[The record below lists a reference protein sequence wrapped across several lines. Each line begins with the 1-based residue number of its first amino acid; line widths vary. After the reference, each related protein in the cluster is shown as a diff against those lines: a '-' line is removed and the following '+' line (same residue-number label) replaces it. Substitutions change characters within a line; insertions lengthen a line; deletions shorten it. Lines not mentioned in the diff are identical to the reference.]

1 MIKKLTAACLLCG
14 CLLSHSSVFAQKNL
28 PARVLSEDLTVS
40 GQLNEKS
47 FQLLLKQGFKS
58 VIVNRPDQEM
68 GNNITVS
75 QLRNIAEQSQVSVI
89 YQPIENGKITQTDIL
104 EFAKYY
110 NELPKPILMICKS
123 GHRSSELFNEARK
136 QGLLHE

>member
-1 MIKKLTAACLLCG
+1 MIKQLLTTCILCSVLLNSTS
-14 CLLSHSSVFAQKNL
+14 LFAQKTQMIQ
-28 PARVLSEDLTVS
+28 PLSENLTVS
-40 GQLNEKS
+40 GQLDNKT

-68 GNNITVS
+68 GNNISVS
-75 QLRNIAEQSQVSVI
+75 QLRNIAEQSHVSVI
-89 YQPIENGKITQTDIL
+89 YQPIENGKITQTDII

-123 GHRSSELFNEARK
+123 GYRSSELFNQAYK

>member
-1 MIKKLTAACLLCG
+1 MIKRLLTTCILC
-14 CLLSHSSVFAQKNL
+14 SVLMNSTSLFAQKTQML
-28 PARVLSEDLTVS
+28 QALSENLTVS
-40 GQLNEKS
+40 SQLDNKT

-68 GNNITVS
+68 GNNVSVS
-75 QLRNIAEQSQVSVI
+75 QLRNIAEQSHVSVI
-89 YQPIENGKITQTDIL
+89 YQPIENGKITQTDII
-104 EFAKYY
+104 EFSKYY

-123 GHRSSELFNEARK
+123 GQRSSELFNEARK

>member
-1 MIKKLTAACLLCG
+1 MIKQLLTTCILCSVLLNSTS
-14 CLLSHSSVFAQKNL
+14 LFAQKTQMIQ
-28 PARVLSEDLTVS
+28 ALSENLTVS
-40 GQLNEKS
+40 GQLDEKT

-68 GNNITVS
+68 GNNVSVS
-75 QLRNIAEQSQVSVI
+75 QLRNIAEQSHVSVI
-89 YQPIENGKITQTDIL
+89 YQPIENGKITQTDII
-104 EFAKYY
+104 EFSKYY

-123 GHRSSELFNEARK
+123 GQRSSELFNEARK

>member
-1 MIKKLTAACLLCG
+1 MIKQLLTTCILCSVLLNSTS
-14 CLLSHSSVFAQKNL
+14 LFAQKTQML
-28 PARVLSEDLTVS
+28 QALSENLTVS
-40 GQLNEKS
+40 GQLDSKT

-68 GNNITVS
+68 GNNVSVS
-75 QLRNIAEQSQVSVI
+75 QLRNIAEQSHVSVI
-89 YQPIENGKITQTDIL
+89 YQPIENGKITQTDII
-104 EFAKYY
+104 EFSKYY

-123 GHRSSELFNEARK
+123 GQRSSELFNEARK

>member
-1 MIKKLTAACLLCG
+1 MIKQLLTTCILCSVLLNSTS
-14 CLLSHSSVFAQKNL
+14 LFAQKTQML
-28 PARVLSEDLTVS
+28 QALSENLTVS
-40 GQLNEKS
+40 GQLDNKT

-68 GNNITVS
+68 GNNVSVS
-75 QLRNIAEQSQVSVI
+75 QLRNIAEQSHVSVI
-89 YQPIENGKITQTDIL
+89 YQPIDNGKITQTDII
-104 EFAKYY
+104 EFSKYY

-123 GHRSSELFNEARK
+123 GQRSSELFNEARK

>member
-1 MIKKLTAACLLCG
+1 MIKQLLTTCILCSVLLNSTS
-14 CLLSHSSVFAQKNL
+14 LFAQKTQML
-28 PARVLSEDLTVS
+28 QALSENLTVS
-40 GQLNEKS
+40 GQLDNKT

-68 GNNITVS
+68 GNNVSVS
-75 QLRNIAEQSQVSVI
+75 QLRNIAEQSHVSVI
-89 YQPIENGKITQTDIL
+89 YQPIENGKITQTDII
-104 EFAKYY
+104 EFSKYY

-123 GHRSSELFNEARK
+123 GQRSSELFNEARK

>member
-1 MIKKLTAACLLCG
+1 MIKQLLTTCILCSVLLNSTS
-14 CLLSHSSVFAQKNL
+14 LFAQKTQML
-28 PARVLSEDLTVS
+28 QALSENLTVS
-40 GQLNEKS
+40 SQLDNKT

-68 GNNITVS
+68 GNNVSVS
-75 QLRNIAEQSQVSVI
+75 QLRNIAEQSHVSVI
-89 YQPIENGKITQTDIL
+89 YQPIENGKITQTDII
-104 EFAKYY
+104 EFSKYY

-123 GHRSSELFNEARK
+123 GQRSSELFNEARK

>member
-1 MIKKLTAACLLCG
+1 MIKQLLTTCILCSVLLNSTS
-14 CLLSHSSVFAQKNL
+14 LFAQKTQMIQ
-28 PARVLSEDLTVS
+28 PLSENLTVS
-40 GQLNEKS
+40 GQLDNKT

-68 GNNITVS
+68 GNNISVS
-75 QLRNIAEQSQVSVI
+75 QLRNIAEQSHVSVI
-89 YQPIENGKITQTDIL
+89 YQPIENGKITQTDII
-104 EFAKYY
+104 EFSKYY

-123 GHRSSELFNEARK
+123 GQRSSELFNEARK

>member
-1 MIKKLTAACLLCG
+1 MIKQLLTTCILCSVLLNSTP
-14 CLLSHSSVFAQKNL
+14 LFAQKTQML
-28 PARVLSEDLTVS
+28 QALSENLTVS
-40 GQLNEKS
+40 GQLDNKT

-68 GNNITVS
+68 GNNVSVS
-75 QLRNIAEQSQVSVI
+75 QLRNIAEQSHVSVI
-89 YQPIENGKITQTDIL
+89 YQPIENGKITQTDII
-104 EFAKYY
+104 EFSKYY

-123 GHRSSELFNEARK
+123 GQRSSELFNEARK

>member
-1 MIKKLTAACLLCG
+1 MIKQLLTTCILCSA
-14 CLLSHSSVFAQKNL
+14 LMNSTPLFAQKTQT
-28 PARVLSEDLTVS
+28 PQTLSENLTVS
-40 GQLNEKS
+40 GQLDEKT

-68 GNNITVS
+68 GNNISVS
-75 QLRNIAEQSQVSVI
+75 QLRNIAEQSHVSVI
-89 YQPIENGKITQTDIL
+89 YQPIENGKITQTDIV
-104 EFAKYY
+104 EFSKYY

>member
-1 MIKKLTAACLLCG
+1 MIKQLLTTCILCSVLLNSTS
-14 CLLSHSSVFAQKNL
+14 LFAQKTQMIQ
-28 PARVLSEDLTVS
+28 PLSENLTVS
-40 GQLNEKS
+40 GQLDNKT

-68 GNNITVS
+68 GNNVSVS
-75 QLRNIAEQSQVSVI
+75 QLRNIAEQSHVSVI
-89 YQPIENGKITQTDIL
+89 YQPIENGKITQTDII
-104 EFAKYY
+104 EFSKYY

-123 GHRSSELFNEARK
+123 GQRSSELFNEARK

>member
-1 MIKKLTAACLLCG
+1 MNSTFL
-14 CLLSHSSVFAQKNL
+14 FAQKT
-28 PARVLSEDLTVS
+28 PTPQALSENLTVS
-40 GQLNEKS
+40 GQLDNKT

-68 GNNITVS
+68 GNNISVS
-75 QLRNIAEQSQVSVI
+75 QLRNIAEQSHVSVI
-89 YQPIENGKITQTDIL
+89 YQPIENGKITQTDII
-104 EFAKYY
+104 EFSKYY

-123 GHRSSELFNEARK
+123 GQRSSELFNEARK

>member
-1 MIKKLTAACLLCG
+1 MIKQLFATCILCSA
-14 CLLSHSSVFAQKNL
+14 LMNSTSLFAQKTQT
-28 PARVLSEDLTVS
+28 PRALSENLTVS
-40 GQLNEKS
+40 GQLDDKT

-68 GNNITVS
+68 GNNVSVS
-75 QLRNIAEQSQVSVI
+75 QLRNIAEQSHVSVI
-89 YQPIENGKITQTDIL
+89 YQPIENGKITQTDII
-104 EFAKYY
+104 EFSKYY

-123 GHRSSELFNEARK
+123 GQRSSELFNEARK